1 MGATGSAKEQLHAL
15 PGAEFRVARKECD
28 KVPNC
33 KIVLGD
39 RRLSVTFKRLTEA
52 MSTWEKVRFVLDM
65 FKESFAITQ
74 ARIGIFSKV
83 QEVPITPRKW
93 VLITPITPLFQR
105 AVDLYNT
112 HYPKI
117 FP

>member
-1 MGATGSAKEQLHAL
+1 MKFIYKNFLGVGAALVSFALMGATGSAKEQLHAL

-65 FKESFAITQ
+65 FKESFSITQ
-74 ARIGIFSKV
+74 
-83 QEVPITPRKW
+83 
-93 VLITPITPLFQR
+93 
-105 AVDLYNT
+105 D
-112 HYPKI
+112 
-117 FP
+117 